1 MSTPTRSF
9 RRASCRS
16 RAPAASRS
24 ICSTICVSRTTAPRG
39 PDFILNRPDYRQARI
54 LVGEDNFG
62 CGSSRENA
70 VWAVCDYGF
79 RAVVAPSFG
88 DIFYSNSLKNGLL
101 PVVMPRD
108 VVSAL
113 IASLLVKPDRTIEV
127 DLASQRLTDCEGRS
141 HAFDIDPF
149 SKHCLLEGIDELD
162 YTLAQMD
169 RIDAFARR
177 RAEEEGWAVPEGAG
191 CR

>member
-1 MSTPTRSF
+1 M
-9 RRASCRS
+9 
-16 RAPAASRS
+16 
-24 ICSTICVSRTTAPRG
+24 
-39 PDFILNRPDYRQARI
+39 
-54 LVGEDNFG
+54 
-62 CGSSRENA
+62 
-70 VWAVCDYGF
+70 
-79 RAVVAPSFG
+79 VAPSFG

-113 IASLLVKPDRTIEV
+113 IASLLAKPDLTIAV
-127 DLASQRLTDCEGRS
+127 DLASQRLADAQGRS

-162 YTLAQMD
+162 YTLAQID

-177 RAEEEGWAVPEGAG
+177 RAEEEGWAVAEGPG
-191 CR
+191 RR